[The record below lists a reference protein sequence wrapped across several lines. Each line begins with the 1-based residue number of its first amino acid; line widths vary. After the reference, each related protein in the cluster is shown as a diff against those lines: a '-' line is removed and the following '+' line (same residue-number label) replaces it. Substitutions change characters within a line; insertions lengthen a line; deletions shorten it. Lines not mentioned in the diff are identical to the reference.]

1 MKLLL
6 IIISLLSINQRLY
19 SQWSDVDSGT
29 NSGIY
34 AFYVDTTT
42 DLLYVGGL
50 FNTAGGI
57 NINSIATWDGTNWN
71 SFGNNATFSSP
82 DVIFSI
88 LKFSGEI
95 VVAGKFEF
103 IGSTRVN
110 NIAKWNGTSWEAFGN
125 GFDDSVSDII
135 VYKGELY
142 ACGDFFYSGT
152 DTVRCF
158 AKWNGTKWITLTHLI
173 GYANTMTEYDGKLIV
188 GGGFTHATITC
199 SGIIGWDG
207 VNEDTTF
214 GYFSATI
221 IKLRNINDTLFAV
234 GEFTSNPVNPSNYIG
249 VYYNQSWHSIGNP
262 TGGQNSVVDVCKYN
276 DRLYFCGYFTNPP
289 DLCRYNGNGFD
300 SVADVI
306 GYIKDLIEYKNELY
320 AAGLFTQLN
329 GVSMFNIARYNETNN
344 TLSELRNE
352 KDNGV
357 IVFPNPASTN
367 KINLKCNNFYLQ
379 RNIEISIIT
388 LKNEMLQKNVINKNE
403 NDVIEVSIPEYRG
416 VAFLKVCI
424 DSKEVIYEKI
434 ILL

>member
-1 MKLLL
+1 MKFLL

-19 SQWSDVDSGT
+19 SQWNDVDSGT

-34 AFYVDTTT
+34 ALYVDTTS

-71 SFGNNATFSSP
+71 SFGNNAAFSSP
-82 DVIFSI
+82 GVIFSV
-88 LKFSGEI
+88 LKFNGEI

-110 NIAKWNGTSWEAFGN
+110 NIAKWNGTSWEALGD

-142 ACGDFFYSGT
+142 ACGMFFYSGS

-173 GYANTMTEYDGKLIV
+173 GYALTMTEYDGKLIV
-188 GGGFTHATITC
+188 GGGFNHATI
-199 SGIIGWDG
+199 SGSCIIGWDG
-207 VNEDTTF
+207 NSEDSTYGYFNTIYKLKNIEDTL
-214 GYFSATI
+214 Y
-221 IKLRNINDTLFAV
+221 AV
-234 GEFTSNPVNPSNYIG
+234 GEFISNPVNPSNYIG

-262 TGGQNSVVDVCKYN
+262 TGGQNSVLDVCKYN

-289 DLCRYNGNGFD
+289 DLCRYNGSGFD
-300 SVADVI
+300 SVADVL
-306 GYIKDLIEYKNELY
+306 GSIKNLIEYKNELY

-329 GVSMFNIARYNETNN
+329 GASIYHIARYNETNN
-344 TLSELRNE
+344 SLSELIDKNE
-352 KDNGV
+352 NGIMV
-357 IVFPNPASTN
+357 YPNPSSN
-367 KINLKCNNFYLQ
+367 HKIMLKFKNIHLQ
-379 RNIEISIIT
+379 RNVEISVIT
-388 LKNEMLQKNVINKNE
+388 LSNELVQKKVFTIN
-403 NDVIEVSIPEYRG
+403 DSDAIEVSIPDYRG
-416 VAFLKVCI
+416 VVILKIII

>member
-1 MKLLL
+1 MKFLL

-29 NSGIY
+29 NSGTY
-34 AFYVDTTT
+34 ALYVDTTS

-71 SFGNNATFSSP
+71 SFGNNAAFSSP
-82 DVIFSI
+82 GVIFSI
-88 LKFSGEI
+88 LKFNGEI

-110 NIAKWNGTSWEAFGN
+110 NIAKWNGISWEAFGN
-125 GFDDSVSDII
+125 GFDDTVSEII
-135 VYKGELY
+135 VYDGELY
-142 ACGDFFYSGT
+142 ACGYFFYSGT

-158 AKWNGTKWITLTHLI
+158 AKWNGTKWVTLTHLI
-173 GYANTMTEYDGKLIV
+173 GYAITMTEFNGKLIV
-188 GGGFTHATITC
+188 GGGFTHATLTC
-199 SGIIGWDG
+199 SAIIGWDG
-207 VNEDTTF
+207 VNEDTTI
-214 GYFSATI
+214 GYFSGTI
-221 IKLRNINDTLFAV
+221 IKLRNIKDTLYAV
-234 GEFTSNPVNPSNYIG
+234 GEFTSIPINPSNYIS

-262 TGGQNSVVDVCKYN
+262 IGGQNSVVDVCKYN

-289 DLCRYNGNGFD
+289 DLCRYNGSGYD
-300 SVADVI
+300 SVADVL
-306 GYIKDLIEYKNELY
+306 GYIDDLIEYKNELY

-329 GVSMFNIARYNETNN
+329 GASMYHIARYNETNN

-352 KDNGV
+352 KDYGV
-357 IVFPNPASTN
+357 KVYPNPSSTH
-367 KINLKCNNFYLQ
+367 KIKLNFNNIYLQ
-379 RNIEISIIT
+379 RNIEISVIT
-388 LKNEMLQKNVINKNE
+388 LKNELVQKKVFTIND
-403 NDVIEVSIPEYRG
+403 NDVIEVSIPDYRG
-416 VAFLKVCI
+416 VVILKIII